1 MDAAPTRSVDSDRV
15 KWRACIYKPL
25 CTAYDGSMPK
35 KRMKSRVIRVPDE
48 LWEAARAKA
57 DERGES
63 LAEAIRAFLRRYV
76 R

>member
-1 MDAAPTRSVDSDRV
+1 MET
-15 KWRACIYKPL
+15 
-25 CTAYDGSMPK
+25 MPK

>member
-1 MDAAPTRSVDSDRV
+1 
-15 KWRACIYKPL
+15 
-25 CTAYDGSMPK
+25 MPK
-35 KRMKSRVIRVPDE
+35 EPMKNRVIRVPE
-48 LWEAARAKA
+48 ALWLAALRRA